1 MKLAQAKIAD
11 LWCRLMHAAPM
22 WPAHG
27 QYECRTC
34 GRRHRVCWEAARALR
49 ATPSAAA
56 LRSAGPAR
64 LVTGQRSRVRDNGSA
79 DHSGTLIE
87 SSRLQGRGKKV
98 L

>member
-11 LWCRLMHAAPM
+11 LWCRLMHTAPM

-27 QYECRTC
+27 QYECRTWRAAPSC
-34 GRRHRVCWEAARALR
+34 VLGGARALR
-49 ATPSAAA
+49 AAPSAAA

-64 LVTGQRSRVRDNGSA
+64 LVTRQRSRVRDNGSA
-79 DHSGTLIE
+79 DHSGTLIK

-98 L
+98 